1 VEGWVVLSA
10 ALVIGAIVP
19 VGGAVV
25 EGIRPLERSP
35 MKAALV
41 VVVVLVFVAATAP
54 VAEARRCRV
63 GNSGITVNRAGDV
76 ARFSQLRALRGMNC
90 ASARYV
96 LNRWVRR
103 SFRRSFSRRF
113 RRRFWDGY
121 VTWHC
126 RRRTR
131 FQWQCREFTSGTVF
145 RFRAVIIA

>member
-1 VEGWVVLSA
+1 
-10 ALVIGAIVP
+10 
-19 VGGAVV
+19 
-25 EGIRPLERSP
+25 

-126 RRRTR
+126 RRRTT
-131 FQWQCREFTSGTVF
+131 FQWQCREFTSGTAF
-145 RFRAVIIA
+145 RFRAAIIA